1 MRRIQFKFFLTFKG
15 TTSMLE
21 MNLQLFYLYNGKN
34 CIKWQGILKPLWQS
48 KQGSLFFT
56 SLYCWACTVLMHLS
70 SSKSS
75 QQNEKTPF
83 IKILAA
89 HCCCYNRLSHAMT
102 LWSSGTD
109 EWGHQSQLPLKRK
122 GFDSLHLFC
131 SVLDPD
137 TKSKHLHI
145 TSKCKFLFWSPCLK
159 SGPTLIVEAP
169 KASLEFQ
176 KGFCTLTWNYQ
187 YVQTMSTEPTSS
199 GPDTSDSAGKQP
211 CSMGTEW

>member
-21 MNLQLFYLYNGKN
+21 MNLQLFYLHNGKN

-48 KQGSLFFT
+48 KQESLFLT

-109 EWGHQSQLPLKRK
+109 EWGHQSQLPLKRE
-122 GFDSLHLFC
+122 GFDSLHLF
-131 SVLDPD
+131 SVLYWTQTLNPNAFTSQANANSCFEADVSSQVPLLLL
-137 TKSKHLHI
+137 KHRKQAWVPKGVLH
-145 TSKCKFLFWSPCLK
+145 SHMKLSVCSD
-159 SGPTLIVEAP
+159 
-169 KASLEFQ
+169 
-176 KGFCTLTWNYQ
+176 
-187 YVQTMSTEPTSS
+187 YVHGAHELWPRHFRI
-199 GPDTSDSAGKQP
+199 
-211 CSMGTEW
+211 CW

>member
-1 MRRIQFKFFLTFKG
+1 MAR
-15 TTSMLE
+15 
-21 MNLQLFYLYNGKN
+21 YLK
-34 CIKWQGILKPLWQS
+34 
-48 KQGSLFFT
+48 T
-56 SLYCWACTVLMHLS
+56 SLTKQARVFVPYFFVLLGMHSPDAFELI
-70 SSKSS
+70 KSS

-109 EWGHQSQLPLKRK
+109 ECGHQSQLPLKRK

-137 TKSKHLHI
+137 TKSKCLHI
-145 TSKCKFLFWSPCLK
+145 TGKCKFQFWSPCLK

-169 KASLEFQ
+169 KASLSS
-176 KGFCTLTWNYQ
+176 KRGFALSHEIISMFRLHPRSPRALTQTL
-187 YVQTMSTEPTSS
+187 QTLLVNSHVAW
-199 GPDTSDSAGKQP
+199 GLNDKQ
-211 CSMGTEW
+211 